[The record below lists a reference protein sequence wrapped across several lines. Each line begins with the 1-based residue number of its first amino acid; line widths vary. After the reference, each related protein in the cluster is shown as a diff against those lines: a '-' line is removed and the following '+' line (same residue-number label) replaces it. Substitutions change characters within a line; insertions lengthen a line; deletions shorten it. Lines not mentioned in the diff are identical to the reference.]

1 MAIAA
6 QQKFWKQ
13 MKEAFGPSN
22 GMPMPTAERILDRI
36 LNPYEDVAYRVP
48 FIFTSDQRI
57 KNQYPPVRMKMNPE
71 SVTFTQA
78 KRITRRDTQ
87 SGAVF
92 FHWTN
97 VKGRNNDVINVS
109 FAGTTG
115 NINLRT
121 GMQRNS
127 GSLKVSE
134 GIKQLRDFMKS
145 QTKQAG
151 LDVENM
157 AGASKLV
164 NFWNLYSLT
173 REPVVDPVFG
183 YQNKFYFMYS
193 SPILGNAMVQ
203 FIGHFDR
210 VLEFTDD
217 AANPFSKSYS
227 FSFVAT
233 ESIPSMDDIYRYI
246 SLALGREFF
255 NELE

>member
-1 MAIAA
+1 MS
-6 QQKFWKQ
+6 QFLDNLKR
-13 MKEAFGPSN
+13 AFGPSN
-22 GMPMPTAERILDRI
+22 GMPVPTVERILDRI

-57 KNQYPPVRMKMNPE
+57 KNEISPVRMKMNPE
-71 SVTFTQA
+71 SVTFTQN

-97 VKGRNNDVINVS
+97 AKGQNNDVINIS
-109 FAGTTG
+109 FSGTTG

-127 GSLKVSE
+127 KFMSE
-134 GIKQLRDFMKS
+134 QIKKLRDFLKS
-145 QTKQAG
+145 ATKQEG
-151 LDVENM
+151 LDVETL

-164 NFWNLYSLT
+164 NFWNLYNLT
-173 REPVVDPVFG
+173 VEPVIDPIDG

-193 SPILGNAMVQ
+193 SPLLGNALIQ

-217 AANPFSKSYS
+217 ANNPFSKNYS

-233 ESIPSMDDIYRYI
+233 ETIPSMDTIFRYV
-246 SLALGREFF
+246 SLALGQEFF

>member
-1 MAIAA
+1 MAT
-6 QQKFWKQ
+6 FLENMKQ
-13 MKEAFGPSN
+13 AFGPSN
-22 GMPMPTAERILDRI
+22 GMPVPTVERILDRI

-57 KNQYPPVRMKMNPE
+57 KDAIPPVRMKMNPE
-71 SVTFTQA
+71 TVTFSQN

-97 VKGRNNDVINVS
+97 AKGQNNDVINIS
-109 FAGTTG
+109 FSGSTG

-121 GMQRNS
+121 GAQRNS
-127 GSLKVSE
+127 KFASE
-134 GIKQLRDFMKS
+134 QIKRFRDWMKS
-145 QTKQAG
+145 VTKQEG
-151 LDVENM
+151 LDTETM

-164 NFWNLYSLT
+164 NFWNLYNLT
-173 REPVVDPVFG
+173 VEPVIDPFHG
-183 YQNKFYFMYS
+183 FQNKFYFMYS
-193 SPILGNAMVQ
+193 SPILGNALVQ
-203 FIGHFDR
+203 FIGHFDK

-217 AANPFSKSYS
+217 ASNPFNKTYS

-233 ESIPSMDDIYRYI
+233 ETIPSMDAIFRYV
-246 SLALGREFF
+246 SQALGTQFF

>member
-1 MAIAA
+1 MAITA
-6 QQKFWKQ
+6 QQFWKN
-13 MKEAFGPSN
+13 MKDTFGPSN
-22 GMPMPTAERILDRI
+22 GAQAPSAERILERI

-48 FIFTSDQRI
+48 FIFTSDHRTRNGI
-57 KNQYPPVRMKMNPE
+57 DPVKMKMNPE
-71 SVTFTQA
+71 TVTFTQN

-97 VKGRNNDVINVS
+97 AKGRNNDVINIAFS
-109 FAGTTG
+109 GSTG

-127 GSLKVSE
+127 AASE
-134 GIKQLRDFMKS
+134 QIKKLRDYIKS
-145 QTKQAG
+145 KTQQEG
-151 LDVENM
+151 LDVENL

-173 REPVVDPVFG
+173 REPVLDPFSG
-183 YQNKFYFMYS
+183 IPNKSYFMYT
-193 SPILGNAMVQ
+193 SPILGNAMVT
-203 FIGHFDR
+203 FIGYFDR

-217 AANPFSKSYS
+217 ASNPFSKNYS

-233 ESIPSMDDIYRYI
+233 ETMPSMDDIFRYI
-246 SLALGREFF
+246 SLALGRDFF